1 MDIIDLVFYSSAVIE
16 RDKPLEG
23 KLVYISNDE
32 KQNYP
37 DIIG

>member
-1 MDIIDLVFYSSAVIE
+1 MDIIYFMFYSSE

-37 DIIG
+37 EIIG